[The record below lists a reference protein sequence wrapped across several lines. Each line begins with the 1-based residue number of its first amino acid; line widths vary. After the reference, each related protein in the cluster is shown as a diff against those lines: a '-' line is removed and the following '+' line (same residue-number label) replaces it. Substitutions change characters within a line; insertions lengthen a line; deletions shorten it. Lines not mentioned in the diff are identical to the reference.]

1 MVFFYTPDK
10 MMTTSSIVEFV
21 SIGNDGGDTMTRV
34 VYFAF
39 VTRLA
44 PLKKTSTTPQ
54 RNLHGIIG

>member
-44 PLKKTSTTPQ
+44 ALKKRLPLLKELYIES
-54 RNLHGIIG
+54 

>member
-44 PLKKTSTTPQ
+44 PLKKLLPLLKELYIES
-54 RNLHGIIG
+54 